1 MRSGICAALMA
12 TLVAISLPSH
22 LRAQDAT
29 QSDIVQ
35 SPIMV
40 LDFERVFLETA
51 YGQRLAA
58 ELSAEGERVQQEL
71 DRLANELL
79 AEESALTEARADMEP
94 EAFRAAAE
102 AFNERAQT
110 MRARG
115 VEEQNR
121 LVALEQFERARFNER
136 IQPLIND
143 MMVARGAV
151 VAMDRRS
158 VLLALGGANAT
169 EEVIA
174 AINRTLGD
182 GRQDPSERP
191 TLRPDTSD
199 PE

>member
-1 MRSGICAALMA
+1 MRGGICAGLMA
-12 TLVAISLPSH
+12 TLVAISLPGQLS
-22 LRAQDAT
+22 AQEAV
-29 QSDIVQ
+29 QPQVVQ

-79 AEESALTEARADMEP
+79 AEESALTEARSEMEP

-102 AFNERAQT
+102 AFDERAQT

-121 LVALEQFERARFNER
+121 LVALEQAERARFNER
-136 IQPLIND
+136 IQPLINE

-169 EEVIA
+169 EDVIS

-182 GRQDPSERP
+182 GRRDPGERP
-191 TLRPDTSD
+191 TLRPETSD